1 MNDTIRVDV
10 DNQPF
15 FISGKIFKS
24 LFENSHV
31 YYKKEYIKAIENKVI
46 RLKVLQKLAREAH
59 IPYSLFF
66 ATESVVEFQLQ
77 RNERNLFKGVD
88 NGLISISGRGSVEVR
103 DINLIIKDIRQ
114 RQQILRKNYPNEVE
128 NKIVGFLR
136 NDRGDVE
143 SKAVKIS
150 SLLDLDINHLR
161 TLRTKELAYEYLVSL
176 LEENNIL
183 VSRCRRGYMPQSI
196 NRSAKFSGVVVKDKK
211 FPHIFLYTSDES
223 RVGDPSGRRIFT
235 LLLLVVCAAKMKF
248 TPVTYDSK
256 SKDLI
261 EAEEYRIV
269 EEIIMPRGEFTGAVV
284 NSADEVIDIATE
296 CKITPRAALMRLRR
310 LGSITEKDFFSI
322 YQELDDKYMRDS
334 KNDKHP
340 YTARPTTQVLTYCG
354 REFTKRTFELMDG
367 GVLTAGD
374 VMRILLFNKKPKSFL
389 DDLRGVL

>member
-1 MNDTIRVDV
+1 MYTT
-10 DNQPF
+10 
-15 FISGKIFKS
+15 
-24 LFENSHV
+24 
-31 YYKKEYIKAIENKVI
+31 KKEYIKAIENKVI

-77 RNERNLFKGVD
+77 RNERNLFKGID
-88 NGLISISGRGSVEVR
+88 NGLILISGRGSVEVR

-114 RQQILRKNYPNEVE
+114 RQQILGKNYPNEVE
-128 NKIVGFLR
+128 NKIVGSLR

-150 SLLDLDINHLR
+150 SLLGLDINYLR

-176 LEENNIL
+176 LEKNNIL

-269 EEIIMPRGEFTGAVV
+269 EEIIMPRGEFTGAIV

-296 CKITPRAALMRLRR
+296 CKITPRAALMRLKR
-310 LGSITEKDFFSI
+310 LDSIAEADFISI
-322 YQELDDKYMRDS
+322 YQELDDKYIRDS
-334 KNDKHP
+334 KNDNHP
-340 YTARPTTQVLTYCG
+340 HTAKPTTQVLTYCG
-354 REFTKRTFELMDG
+354 REFTKRAFELMDG
-367 GVLTAGD
+367 GILTAGD
-374 VMRILLFNKKPKSFL
+374 LRRILLFNKKSKSFL
-389 DDLRGVL
+389 DDLRTLV